1 MIAMN
6 KLMISAIAAA
16 GLSACSQSASSDNQA
31 AQTAATEEVV
41 QDDMTNMAMNDTADP
56 YSPAMMK
63 MNQAMMS
70 AEGANASETWGRKMI
85 PHHQG
90 AIDMSNALLEQGG
103 DEKFLAKARKTSADM
118 QKEIASLEGK
128 LQAGVTA
135 GNSTG
140 PANPFGPAME
150 KMHSAMMAAKGATPG
165 ETWARKM
172 IPHHQ
177 GAIDMSDI
185 ILKQGGDPKI
195 LESARMTK
203 DKQVKEIA
211 DLEKMLGA

>member
-1 MIAMN
+1 MTMMN
-6 KLMISAIAAA
+6 KLMFAAIAAA
-16 GLSACSQSASSDNQA
+16 GLSACSESASNDNQA
-31 AQTAATEEVV
+31 AQTATTEELV

-56 YSPAMMK
+56 YSLAMMK

-70 AEGANASETWGRKMI
+70 AEGASASETWGRKMI

-118 QKEIASLEGK
+118 QKEIASLERK

-135 GNSTG
+135 GGSAG

-150 KMHSAMMAAKGATPG
+150 KMHAAMMTAKGATPG

>member
-1 MIAMN
+1 MTMN
-6 KLMISAIAAA
+6 KLVMAAITAV
-16 GLSACSQSASSDNQA
+16 GLSACSQPASNDNQA
-31 AQTAATEEVV
+31 TQTAATEEVV
-41 QDDMTNMAMNDTADP
+41 QDDMTNMAMNDPADP
-56 YSPAMMK
+56 YSPVMMK

-90 AIDMSNALLEQGG
+90 AIDMSKVLVAQSG
-103 DEKFLAKARKTSADM
+103 DEKFLSKARKTSADM
-118 QKEIASLEGK
+118 QKEITMLEQK

-135 GNSTG
+135 GNATG
-140 PANPFGPAME
+140 PANPYGPAME
-150 KMHSAMMAAKGATPG
+150 KMHAAMMAASGATPG

-177 GAIDMSDI
+177 GAIDMSEI

-203 DKQVKEIA
+203 DKQVEEIA
-211 DLEKMLGA
+211 DFQKMLGA

>member
-90 AIDMSNALLEQGG
+90 AIDMS
-103 DEKFLAKARKTSADM
+103 
-118 QKEIASLEGK
+118 
-128 LQAGVTA
+128 
-135 GNSTG
+135 
-140 PANPFGPAME
+140 
-150 KMHSAMMAAKGATPG
+150 
-165 ETWARKM
+165 
-172 IPHHQ
+172 
-177 GAIDMSDI
+177 DI

>member
-1 MIAMN
+1 MTTMN
-6 KLMISAIAAA
+6 KLMIAALAAA
-16 GLSACSQSASSDNQA
+16 GLSACSESASNDNQA
-31 AQTAATEEVV
+31 AQTAVTEEVV
-41 QDDMTNMAMNDTADP
+41 QDNMTSMAMNNPADP
-56 YSPAMMK
+56 HSPAMMK
-63 MNQAMMS
+63 MHQAMMS
-70 AEGANASETWGRKMI
+70 AAGANASETWARKMI

-118 QKEIASLEGK
+118 QKEIASLQQK

-135 GNSTG
+135 GGSTG

-150 KMHSAMMAAKGATPG
+150 KMHAAMMAATGATPG

-195 LESARMTK
+195 LESARMTR
-203 DKQVKEIA
+203 DMQVKEIA
-211 DLEKMLGA
+211 DLQKMLGA

>member
-118 QKEIASLEGK
+118 QKEIASLDA
-128 LQAGVTA
+128 L
-135 GNSTG
+135 TG
-140 PANPFGPAME
+140 
-150 KMHSAMMAAKGATPG
+150 
-165 ETWARKM
+165 
-172 IPHHQ
+172 I
-177 GAIDMSDI
+177 
-185 ILKQGGDPKI
+185 GG
-195 LESARMTK
+195 
-203 DKQVKEIA
+203 EIA
-211 DLEKMLGA
+211 ETGEGLHMVSRNIRAAESTNVESFESPTWR

>member
-1 MIAMN
+1 MN
-6 KLMISAIAAA
+6 KLMIAAIAAA
-16 GLSACSQSASSDNQA
+16 GLSACSESASNDNQA

-41 QDDMTNMAMNDTADP
+41 QDNMTSMAMNDPADP
-56 YSPAMMK
+56 HSPAMMK
-63 MNQAMMS
+63 MHQAMMS
-70 AEGANASETWGRKMI
+70 AAGANASETWARKMI

-103 DEKFLAKARKTSADM
+103 DEKFLAEARKTSADM
-118 QKEIASLEGK
+118 QKEIASLQQK

-135 GNSTG
+135 GGSTG

-150 KMHSAMMAAKGATPG
+150 KMHAAMMAATGATPG

-195 LESARMTK
+195 LESARMTR
-203 DKQVKEIA
+203 DMQVKEIA
-211 DLEKMLGA
+211 DLQKMLGA